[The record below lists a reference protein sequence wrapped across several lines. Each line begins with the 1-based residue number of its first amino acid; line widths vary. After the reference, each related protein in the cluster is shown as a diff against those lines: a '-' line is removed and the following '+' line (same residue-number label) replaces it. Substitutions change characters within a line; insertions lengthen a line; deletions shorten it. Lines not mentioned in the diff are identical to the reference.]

1 MARPP
6 APLAT
11 QPLEDVLEQLAER
24 TPGPGGGTGAAV
36 AVAVAAALV
45 EMTAKFDSSIMGQAR
60 LARANALR
68 ARALELIEIERGA
81 FEPVLEAQRMDPDN
95 PQREQR
101 LASALAAA
109 ASPPLTIAGIGAQ
122 IAALAA
128 ESATGGNPSTVGD
141 AVTAAELADGATRA
155 AAHLVRIN
163 LADSP
168 GDPRR
173 TEVTGLVSAA
183 AQALEEAFA
192 AAAAAPDSTI
202 I

>member
-81 FEPVLEAQRMDPDN
+81 FEPVLEAQRDGPRQ
-95 PQREQR
+95 P
-101 LASALAAA
+101 AARA
-109 ASPPLTIAGIGAQ
+109 AAGIGA
-122 IAALAA
+122 
-128 ESATGGNPSTVGD
+128 GGS
-141 AVTAAELADGATRA
+141 R
-155 AAHLVRIN
+155 
-163 LADSP
+163 
-168 GDPRR
+168 
-173 TEVTGLVSAA
+173 
-183 AQALEEAFA
+183 FA
-192 AAAAAPDSTI
+192 AADDCRDRRSDRRARRRVGDRRQPVDGSAMP
-202 I
+202 